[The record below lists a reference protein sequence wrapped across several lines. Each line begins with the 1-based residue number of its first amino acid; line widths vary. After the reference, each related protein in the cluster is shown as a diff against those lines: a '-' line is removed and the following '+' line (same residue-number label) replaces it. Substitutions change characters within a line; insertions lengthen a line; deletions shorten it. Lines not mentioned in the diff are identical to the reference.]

1 MDITK
6 ELREDFFTYAEEV
19 NSNRA
24 FPDVRDGLKPSQ
36 RAALW
41 EMYHKG
47 YSSNKPHVKCAKVS
61 GGVIA
66 NYHPHGDQGV
76 YDAMVRMSQPWVNN
90 IPEIDWHGA
99 NGSQLGGPEAAASR
113 YTECRLSE
121 AVEEGYF
128 SNIKKKNV
136 DFIPNFSEDLEW
148 PSVFPSIFPR
158 LFVNGS
164 QGIGYT
170 IAQEWEPGN
179 LKEFTEQVLK
189 FIKTNSVNCKNIF
202 PDYPSGGVIIN
213 KKDIHKIYETGK
225 GNIILRAKTKIDRNI
240 IKITELPYQIYA
252 EPVISKIKDLVNDG
266 SITGIEDICNK
277 SDDNGLLIE
286 IECSDDPTIILNRLF
301 KLTDLQVTF
310 SANQMALVNGVPE
323 MLTLKDYIKQY
334 VDFNTECLKRE
345 YKYDLDKAQ
354 ERDEIVS
361 GLIRALSFIDD
372 VILTI
377 KQSKTSVQAVANL
390 VMTYSF
396 TEVQAKAIVDMKL
409 GKLANMEVSALNKE
423 HLELKATIDFCEG
436 RLRDEN
442 LIKDDF
448 LKRLK
453 DFTKKY
459 GWDRRTSVTD
469 VDIAEER
476 KTIKA
481 KKKSVESYIIAL
493 TADNFIKKI
502 KLVDFKQKSDIVMSL
517 KATAKEKV
525 ILISEKG
532 ILYRMPVKKIS
543 LSTAKSTG
551 TSLGEYYPDKIIG
564 LFCSEDKDLF
574 FISKYGRVK
583 KLSKDIVYKINK
595 LAGTTIMKLDE
606 GDVLLN
612 VFGVDSSDSF
622 RINTN
627 KREFK
632 IKVEDIPY
640 KGKSAG
646 GTAFASAFKGS
657 KGKTNN
663 IIKVEKI

>member
-6 ELREDFFTYAEEV
+6 ELRDDFFIYADEV
-19 NSNRA
+19 NQSRA

-41 EMYHKG
+41 EMYDKG

-66 NYHPHGDQGV
+66 NYHPHGDQSV

-90 IPEIDWHGA
+90 IPEIDWHGG

-179 LKEFTEQVLK
+179 IKEFTEQVLK
-189 FIKTNSVNCKNIF
+189 FIKTNSVNCKNIY

-225 GNIILRAKTKIDRNI
+225 GNIILRAKTEIDQNI

-266 SITGIEDICNK
+266 VITGIEDICNK

-286 IECSDDPTIILNRLF
+286 IECSDDPIVILNRLF

-334 VDFNTECLKRE
+334 VDFNTECLRRE

-409 GKLANMEVSALNKE
+409 GKLANMEVDALNKE
-423 HLELKATIDFCEG
+423 HLELRATIDFCEG
-436 RLRDEN
+436 RLRDED

-448 LKRLK
+448 IKRLK
-453 DFTKKY
+453 EFTKKY
-459 GWDRRTSVTD
+459 GWDRRTLVTD
-469 VDIAEER
+469 IDIVEER

-502 KLVDFKQKSDIVMSL
+502 KLVDFKPKSNIVMSL
-517 KATAKEKV
+517 KATTKEKV

-551 TSLGEYYPDKIIG
+551 TSLSEYYPDKIIG

-595 LAGTTIMKLDE
+595 LAGTTVMKLDE
-606 GDVLLN
+606 GDVLIN
-612 VFGVDSSDSF
+612 VFSVSGSDSY
-622 RINTN
+622 RVNTN

-632 IKVEDIPY
+632 VKVEDIPY

-646 GTAFASAFKGS
+646 GTALASAFKGG